1 VKNKD
6 FGKWIRTTTDKALG
20 SPVTDSNPT
29 VNLDGTPLVLVN
41 GQSYTGAIDNAAE
54 FSQFVTGI
62 AGTK

>member
-1 VKNKD
+1 
-6 FGKWIRTTTDKALG
+6 
-20 SPVTDSNPT
+20 VTDSNPT